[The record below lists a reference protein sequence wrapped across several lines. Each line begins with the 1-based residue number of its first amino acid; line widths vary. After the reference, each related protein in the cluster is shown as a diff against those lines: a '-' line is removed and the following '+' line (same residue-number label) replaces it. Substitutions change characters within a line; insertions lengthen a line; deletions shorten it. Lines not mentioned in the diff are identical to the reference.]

1 MSLPLLLSK
10 SLFAL
15 KNFGGRALL
24 LAKAH
29 APQIFIGAGIIGFGG
44 TVAATVHAT
53 NQTHDIL
60 DEREE
65 KLKLCD
71 DLIRNDEAYTR
82 ENYEDDMKK
91 IRKDSRK
98 KLIRAWVPVGTLG
111 TGSVISVLGG
121 YKILNGR
128 YVATAAAYKTL
139 EAGFDRYRGNVI
151 SKFGRDTD
159 KEMLRLKA
167 EELDEIRR
175 REEEDAAKEG
185 KTKHRKPKQTPWEQM
200 GQIMIFDQYSERWQ
214 PCWTGRMA
222 LEYLRIKNSQLA
234 DLLFA
239 RKSLFGN
246 DINDML
252 GLPRTMAGQVVGIVY
267 ERGTTPIKDLDI
279 LGLDDLTDD
288 EIREIMACTRNEDIR
303 IPLRPHLRGIVYDQL
318 GKTGGACS
326 VLPDNCTF
334 EF

>member
-65 KLKLCD
+65 KIESCT
-71 DLIRNDEAYTR
+71 RNLAYHVERNEPLEYSREDYEA
-82 ENYEDDMKK
+82 DMKLIK
-91 IRKDSRK
+91 RDTRK

-185 KTKHRKPKQTPWEQM
+185 KTKRRKPKQTPWEQM
-200 GQIMIFDQYSERWQ
+200 GQVMIFDQYSERWQ

-222 LEYLRIKNSQLA
+222 LEYLRIKNNQLA

-246 DINDML
+246 DINDVL
-252 GLPRTMAGQVVGIVY
+252 GLPRTSAGQVVGTIY
-267 ERGTTPIKDLDI
+267 ERGTTPIKVLDI

-288 EIREIMACTRNEDIR
+288 EIRDIMACTRNEDIR
-303 IPLRPHLRGIVYDQL
+303 IPLRPHLSGIVYDQL

-326 VLPDNCTF
+326 AI